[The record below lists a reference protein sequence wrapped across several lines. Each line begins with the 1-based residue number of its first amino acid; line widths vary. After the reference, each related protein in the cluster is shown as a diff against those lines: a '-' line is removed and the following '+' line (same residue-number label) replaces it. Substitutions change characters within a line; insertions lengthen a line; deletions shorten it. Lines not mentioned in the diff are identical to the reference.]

1 MSCGSVMKET
11 IFISAPQLH
20 RSGSTSKIFLNRR
33 AQEAR
38 RAWEKSESSSLGCS
52 ACEFWRLFALPDP
65 AAERARLDKA
75 P

>member
-1 MSCGSVMKET
+1 MTET
-11 IFISAPQLH
+11 IFISAPQAQ
-20 RSGSTSKIFLNRR
+20 RRGSTSKIFLNRR

-38 RAWEKSESSSLGCS
+38 RAWEKSESSSLGS

-65 AAERARLDKA
+65 AAERARLEKA